1 MKEMKS
7 EIFQIRRPA
16 KMSNFYKLF
25 ATGLGIAL
33 IAFLI
38 FGCSTE
44 TPWEPP
50 ATQLLTVNI
59 ITGPDSTTAVP
70 HTSHVTFTWSAR
82 GGSGVMSGY
91 QFYLEGVETTWRSLT
106 DTTAATYTNLVGPDT
121 LTFHIRVVDSKT
133 ATAVD
138 SRWFAVSDT
147 AAAVP
152 NTDRPAVSFASVP
165 EESSF
170 VAVGKSVTFTW
181 SVSDNFPANGVIL
194 CRHILNPGGTW
205 SDWSEA
211 TSANYANLTA
221 RDPAV
226 FIVQAKD
233 EDDST
238 STDSTSVFIIKSASI
253 LWIDDYVFTDAY
265 GNVDRIAE
273 RAEAT
278 YYHNLMEGFAFA
290 DWDYNDEDSLPT
302 LAGLQAMGITTIV
315 WNAEDGDANGTLWV
329 EIGAAGG
336 GVLKDFCDVGG
347 NVLITGSTALGYMYN
362 TNPPSPGDFEAYY
375 LGLDTTYAWG
385 GGDYFTWAW
394 QSEYTWTVGDTGT
407 YFNYSDISNWTGAVD
422 TVAVWGD
429 SVTTGSKMDV
439 AKDGSQLRY
448 CDALPVY
455 FTTIDTVNFLAVA
468 DSAAIKEGVEVG
480 FINGIDV
487 DGWLTYYFGWP
498 IAIRYDVPDPAGKTA
513 LATFD
518 TYYMPEADMREMFIK
533 VLEYFG
539 E

>member
-1 MKEMKS
+1 
-7 EIFQIRRPA
+7 
-16 KMSNFYKLF
+16 MSNFYKLF

-33 IAFLI
+33 MAFLI

-44 TPWEPP
+44 TPWEPA

-106 DTTAATYTNLVGPDT
+106 DTTAATYTNLVGPST
-121 LTFHIRVVDSKT
+121 LTFHIRVLDSQNST
-133 ATAVD
+133 AED

-152 NTDRPAVSFASVP
+152 NTDAPVFVGGSAP

-181 SVSDNFPANGVIL
+181 TVSDSFPANGIIQ
-194 CRHILNPGGTW
+194 CRHILTTGGDTTTGTW

-211 TSANYANLTA
+211 TSANYANLAA

-226 FIVQAKD
+226 FTVQAKD
-233 EDDST
+233 EDDSL
-238 STDSTSVFIIKSASI
+238 SSTSAPVFIIKPANI

-278 YYHNLMEGFAFA
+278 FYHNLMEGFAFA
-290 DWDYNDEDSLPT
+290 DWDINTEGAVPT
-302 LAGLQAMGITTIV
+302 DAELIAMGINTVV
-315 WNAEDGDANGTLWV
+315 WTAEDGDGNYNLWYEV
-329 EIGAAGG
+329 GGPGG
-336 GVLKDFCDVGG
+336 GVLKDLCDRGG
-347 NVLITGSTALGYMYN
+347 NALITGYICLGAMYWE
-362 TNPPSPGDFEAYY
+362 NPPDPDSARFEYEY
-375 LGLDTTYAWG
+375 LGVDSDGAWG
-385 GGDYFTWAW
+385 EDYFTWAVRDTALGAGW
-394 QSEYTWTVGDTGT
+394 ALVPDSSKIDVAKYGDQERFCSFTS
-407 YFNYSDISNWTGAVD
+407 YLRTGAVPIF
-422 TVAVWGD
+422 VNGLLV
-429 SVTTGSKMDV
+429 
-439 AKDGSQLRY
+439 DGSVPPYGSHLQPLGHFY
-448 CDALPVY
+448 
-455 FTTIDTVNFLAVA
+455 
-468 DSAAIKEGVEVG
+468 
-480 FINGIDV
+480 
-487 DGWLTYYFGWP
+487 DGSTF
-498 IAIRYDVPDPAGKTA
+498 KTA
-513 LATFD
+513 LINFD
-518 TYYMPEADMREMFIK
+518 TYYMPEPDMKPTFRDI
-533 VLEYFG
+533 LEHFG

>member
-1 MKEMKS
+1 MKEKKS

-25 ATGLGIAL
+25 ATGLAIA
-33 IAFLI
+33 IMAFLI

-44 TPWEPP
+44 TPWEPA

-70 HTSHVTFTWSAR
+70 HASHATFTWSAR

-106 DTTAATYTNLVGPDT
+106 DTTAATYTNLVGPAT
-121 LTFHIRVVDSKT
+121 LTFHIRAIDSQSST
-133 ATAVD
+133 AED

-221 RDPAV
+221 RDPAI

-238 STDSTSVFIIKSASI
+238 STDSTSVFIIKPASI
-253 LWIDDYVFTDAY
+253 LWIDDYVFTDPY
-265 GNVDRIAE
+265 GNVDKIAE

-278 YYHNLMEGFAFA
+278 FYHNLMEGFAFA
-290 DWDYNDEDSLPT
+290 DWDVLAQGEAAPTKAQLDS
-302 LAGLQAMGITTIV
+302 MGISTVIWTV
-315 WNAEDGDANGTLWV
+315 EDDGAYYHLWYWVGADPDSNVLTLLL
-329 EIGAAGG
+329 E
-336 GVLKDFCDVGG
+336 DGG
-347 NVLITGSTALGYMYN
+347 NVIISGYMALNAMYN
-362 TNPPSPGDFEAYY
+362 TNPPAAGDFDFEY
-375 LGLDTTYAWG
+375 LGVDSTGEWG
-385 GGDYFTWAW
+385 EDYFTWAVRDTALGAGW
-394 QSEYTWTVGDTGT
+394 ALVPDSSKIDVAKYGDQERFTCYTP
-407 YFNYSDISNWTGAVD
+407 YLRTGAVPIF
-422 TVAVWGD
+422 VNGLLV
-429 SVTTGSKMDV
+429 
-439 AKDGSQLRY
+439 DGSEPPLGSY
-448 CDALPVY
+448 HEPIGHFY
-455 FTTIDTVNFLAVA
+455 
-468 DSAAIKEGVEVG
+468 DSGT
-480 FINGIDV
+480 F
-487 DGWLTYYFGWP
+487 
-498 IAIRYDVPDPAGKTA
+498 KTA
-513 LATFD
+513 FILFD
-518 TYYMPEADMREMFIK
+518 TYYMPEPDMQPTFRDI
-533 VLEYFG
+533 LEHFG